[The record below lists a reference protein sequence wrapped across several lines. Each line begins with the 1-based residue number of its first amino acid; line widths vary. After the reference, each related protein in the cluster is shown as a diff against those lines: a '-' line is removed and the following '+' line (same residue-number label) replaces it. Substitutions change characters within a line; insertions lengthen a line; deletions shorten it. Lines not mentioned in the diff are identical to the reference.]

1 MRENNSSYA
10 DNYSNDEYSS
20 KKDSRHRSHS
30 RDHHSRRKFSSIPSA
45 GMLRAY
51 EDLSEG
57 AADRLIEM
65 AEIEQTHRHEW
76 ENRALKV
83 AASSQKLGQICG
95 LLVALAIIG
104 ASSHLALNG
113 DYLTASSIA
122 VTGFLSLMVTSL
134 SARKSFKHDRRPRRN
149 IRHNFRRRDNNS
161 NPQD

>member
-1 MRENNSSYA
+1 MRENNNSYA

-30 RDHHSRRKFSSIPSA
+30 RDYHSRRKFSSIPSA
-45 GMLRAY
+45 GVLRAY

-65 AEIEQTHRHEW
+65 AEIEQAHRHEW

-83 AASSQKLGQICG
+83 AATSQKLGQICG
-95 LLVALAIIG
+95 LLIVLAIIG

-113 DYLTASSIA
+113 DYVTASSIA

-134 SARKSFKHDRRPRRN
+134 TGRRNLKHDRRPRRKGK
-149 IRHNFRRRDNNS
+149 HDFRRREGNS
-161 NPQD
+161 NSDN